1 MWQHLKRTILAG
13 LLAIVPIALTFWLL
27 KVLFTTLNNLSAPAL
42 RNFNI
47 NIPGLGLVLTV
58 LFIYLLGLL
67 ATNVL
72 GRRLFS
78 WGERLVTTIP
88 LVKPIYSTIKQITG
102 AFSGAR
108 TKSFR
113 EVIFLQYPRKGVWTL
128 AFVTNDS
135 KAEDGTECYHLFVP
149 TTPNPTSG
157 VYIVIPKRDTVPS
170 DMTVEEGLK
179 SIISGGVL
187 APKIN
192 PLNPGDSPEQS

>member
-1 MWQHLKRTILAG
+1 MWLHLKRTILAG
-13 LLAIVPIALTFWLL
+13 LLAIVPIAFTVWIL
-27 KVLFTTLNNLSAPAL
+27 KILFTSLSNLSAPVL

-47 NIPGLGLVLTV
+47 NIPGLGLVLTI
-58 LFIYLLGLL
+58 LLIYILGLL
-67 ATNVL
+67 VTNVL

-78 WGERLVTTIP
+78 WGEKLVTAIP

-102 AFSGAR
+102 AFSGASV
-108 TKSFR
+108 KSFR

-135 KAEDGTECYHLFVP
+135 KAKDGTECYHLFVP

-157 VYIVIPKRDTVPS
+157 VYIVIPKKDTIPS
-170 DMTVEEGLK
+170 GMTVEEGLK

-187 APKIN
+187 APKKN
-192 PLNPGDSPEQS
+192 PLSPGGSSD